1 MIEIEP
7 IEELDA
13 EIDVPGSKSYTNR
26 ALVVGS
32 LSDGETIL
40 RNSLISDDTEFMVN
54 ALEKIGVELTCDGN
68 EIQINGTSGDIKAPK
83 EEIYVGNAGT
93 TIRFLTGLASL
104 ARGKTRIT
112 GDARMQ
118 KRPIEDLLEGLRN
131 LGVNCYSLRGNG
143 CPPMIIEG
151 GSLRGGT
158 VELNASKSS
167 QYLSSIL
174 MVAPYAEE
182 DVEIKAHGLTSKPY
196 VDITTDVMNAF
207 KVEVENEGNTFR
219 VRAGQRYKCRKYR
232 IEGDYSSASYFFAA
246 AAITRG
252 KIRVGNLNPESVQGD
267 RRFLDILKG
276 MGCEIEVGDMWVEVR
291 GNELRGVDVDMNEMP
306 DLVPTLS
313 IIALFAE
320 GGTEIRNVG
329 NLRIKETDRLRALAT
344 ELRKVGADV
353 RQSADS
359 ISIKPGKIKG
369 AVIDTYN
376 DHRMAMCFSILGLR
390 VPGVRIRN
398 PGCVDKSFPGFFDKL
413 SQIRGG
419 E

>member
-1 MIEIEP
+1 MIEIKP

-32 LSDGETIL
+32 LADGETTL
-40 RNSLISDDTEFMVN
+40 RNSLVSEDTEFMIN
-54 ALEKIGVELTCDGN
+54 ALGKMGVELTCDGN
-68 EIQINGTSGDIKAPK
+68 EIRINGTSGDIKAPR
-83 EEIYVGNAGT
+83 EEVYVGNAGT

-131 LGVNCYSLRGNG
+131 LGVNCYSVSGSG
-143 CPPMIIEG
+143 CPPVIIEG
-151 GSLRGGT
+151 GNLRGGT

-174 MVAPYAEE
+174 MVAPYSKE

-207 KVEVENEGNTFR
+207 KVVVENKDSTFR
-219 VRAGQRYKCRKYR
+219 VRAGQRYKCREYR

-246 AAITRG
+246 AAITPG
-252 KIRVGNLNPESVQGD
+252 KIRVGNLNPKSVQGD
-267 RRFLDILKG
+267 RRFLDILRE
-276 MGCEIEVGDMWVEVR
+276 MGCEIEVGDVWVEVR

-344 ELRKVGADV
+344 ELRKVGAEV

-390 VPGVRIRN
+390 VPRVRIRN

>member
-1 MIEIEP
+1 
-7 IEELDA
+7 EELDA
-13 EIDVPGSKSYTNR
+13 RVDVPGSKSYTNR
-26 ALVVGS
+26 ALTVGS

-40 RNSLISDDTEFMVN
+40 RNSLVSDDTEFMVN
-54 ALEKIGVELTCDGN
+54 ALEKMGVELTCDGN
-68 EIQINGTSGDIKAPK
+68 EIRVNGTSGDIRAPK

-93 TIRFLTGLASL
+93 AIRFLTGLASL

-131 LGVNCYSLRGNG
+131 LGVNCYSVSGSG
-143 CPPMIIEG
+143 CPPVIIEG

-182 DVEIKAHGLTSKPY
+182 DVEIKARGLTSKPY

-207 KVEVENEGNTFR
+207 KVVVENEGSTFR
-219 VRAGQRYKCRKYR
+219 VRAGQRYKCRRYR

-246 AAITRG
+246 AAITPG
-252 KIRVGNLNPESVQGD
+252 KIRVGNLNPKSVQGD
-267 RRFLDILKG
+267 RRFLDILKE
-276 MGCEIEVGDMWVEVR
+276 MGCEIEVGDSWVEVR

-320 GGTEIRNVG
+320 GETEIRDVG
-329 NLRIKETDRLRALAT
+329 NLRIKETDRLKALAT
-344 ELRKVGADV
+344 ELRKVGAEV

-359 ISIKPGKIKG
+359 ISIKPRKIRG

-413 SQIRGG
+413 DQIREGR
-419 E
+419 

>member
-1 MIEIEP
+1 MMEIKP
-7 IEELDA
+7 REELDA
-13 EIDVPGSKSYTNR
+13 RVDVPGSKSYTNR
-26 ALVVGS
+26 ALTVGS

-40 RNSLISDDTEFMVN
+40 RNSLVSDDTEFMVN
-54 ALEKIGVELTCDGN
+54 ALEKMGVELTCDGN
-68 EIQINGTSGDIKAPK
+68 EIRVNGTSGDIRAPK

-93 TIRFLTGLASL
+93 AIRFLTGLASL

-131 LGVNCYSLRGNG
+131 LGVNCYSVSGSG
-143 CPPMIIEG
+143 CPPVIIEG

-182 DVEIKAHGLTSKPY
+182 DVEIKARGLTSKPY

-207 KVEVENEGNTFR
+207 KVVVENEGSTFR
-219 VRAGQRYKCRKYR
+219 VRAGQRYKCRRYR

-246 AAITRG
+246 AAITPG
-252 KIRVGNLNPESVQGD
+252 KIRVGNLNPKSVQGD
-267 RRFLDILKG
+267 RRFLDILKE
-276 MGCEIEVGDMWVEVR
+276 MGCEIEVGDSWVEVR

-320 GGTEIRNVG
+320 GETEIRDVG
-329 NLRIKETDRLRALAT
+329 NLRIKETDRLKALAT
-344 ELRKVGADV
+344 ELRKVGAEV

-359 ISIKPGKIKG
+359 ISIKPRKIRG

-413 SQIRGG
+413 DQIREGR
-419 E
+419 